1 MPSAM
6 VPALVAPMAKTRLA
20 CLQDLPEKLRKAATA
35 AWGPNTPI
43 HMADSCVR
51 IRSDDL
57 APARPCSRTG
67 RSSAAGWRRL
77 GMGQC
82 AQIAEHALLRVLPDG
97 AGVEDDHDPR
107 PLRWSVMAI
116 AAGFQHPADAFGV
129 GLVLLAAVGIDK
141 GDGRDALGLPVVPDL
156 LANLF
161 LPAQRRRGDNG
172 GLMFQGVLLRDGK
185 DYDSYY
191 STIFCAHLQA
201 QPPKTAAICSTRA
214 RVKKDF

>member
-1 MPSAM
+1 MLRVA
-6 VPALVAPMAKTRLA
+6 ALGV
-20 CLQDLPEKLRKAATA
+20 
-35 AWGPNTPI
+35 
-43 HMADSCVR
+43 
-51 IRSDDL
+51 
-57 APARPCSRTG
+57 
-67 RSSAAGWRRL
+67 
-77 GMGQC
+77 GQC
-82 AQIAEHALLRVLPDG
+82 AQIAENALLRVLPDG
-97 AGVEDDHDPR
+97 AGIEDDHVR
-107 PLRWSVMAI
+107 ALFAGGHAI
-116 AAGFQHPADAFGV
+116 AAGFQHPTDAFGV
-129 GLVLLAAVGIDK
+129 GFVLLAAVGIDK

-191 STIFCAHLQA
+191 STIFRAHLQA